1 MIVNAL
7 GVRAFLRERPS
18 LISVMVFDVILRYC
32 LPMSVQPISAVKLTR
47 PITRHLALSVEDIY
61 GLRREWPFT
70 DALLFTFLKLN
81 ILSGVRASGLF

>member
-1 MIVNAL
+1 MVNAL

-32 LPMSVQPISAVKLTR
+32 LPMSVQPISAVNVTR
-47 PITRHLALSVEDIY
+47 PITRHLALSIEDIY
-61 GLRREWPFT
+61 GLGREWPFT
-70 DALLFTFLKLN
+70 DALLFAFLKLN